1 MEKSSL
7 KKTGSKPASAKV
19 VTKAV
24 IRAAEQLG
32 LPAKILAQVIGVSE
46 ATVSRMRHGGHVLE
60 EGGKPFELALLL
72 IRVFRSLD
80 AVTGGDAQTAK
91 SWMANYNT
99 VFGEPPQ
106 QRLQSVAGL
115 FDVISYLDA
124 RRARI

>member
-1 MEKSSL
+1 MQKQKHAAE
-7 KKTGSKPASAKV
+7 PANEAQV

-24 IRAAEQLG
+24 TRAAGHLG
-32 LPAKILAQVIGVSE
+32 LSAKILARVLGVSE
-46 ATVSRMRHGGHVLE
+46 ATVSRMRHGDHVLE
-60 EGGKPFELALLL
+60 QGGKPFELALMF
-72 IRVFRSLD
+72 IRIFRSLD
-80 AVTGGDAQTAK
+80 AVTGGDMEVAK
-91 SWMANYNT
+91 RWLANHNT